1 MRISSAAK
9 TTTNTEAVP
18 KAKRAFFVSLFDL
31 SWRLAAAVLAP
42 LFIGLYIDSNMAGEG
57 QGYAL
62 AGFALGMVAGIFV
75 MRDVVRRIAAQG
87 LGKGGDK

>member
-18 KAKRAFFVSLFDL
+18 NAKRAFFASLFDL
-31 SWRLAAAVLAP
+31 SWRLASAILAP
-42 LFIGLYIDSNMAGEG
+42 LFIGLYIDSQMDGEG
-57 QGYAL
+57 QGFAL
-62 AGFALGMVAGIFV
+62 GGFALGMFFGVFV

-87 LGKGGDK
+87 IGRGGDK